1 MGHKGSETCLIWKW
15 IDLMLQE
22 IEDSAKEL
30 PSFVNYEILREE
42 VRKNRSI
49 IEEAKF
55 PVTLTHGDL
64 KPSNIMI
71 LEDNSLKL
79 IDLELSGLNYRG
91 FDLMKLY
98 RADCKVFSVRI
109 PFQRHFHVDFP
120 YT

>member
-1 MGHKGSETCLIWKW
+1 MGHKGIFMYIYIYISRVIYVPGSETCLIWKW

-22 IEDSAKEL
+22 IEDSAKWQEL

-71 LEDNSLKL
+71 LEDNSVNQ
-79 IDLELSGLNYRG
+79 SASY
-91 FDLMKLY
+91 
-98 RADCKVFSVRI
+98 C
-109 PFQRHFHVDFP
+109 
-120 YT
+120 